1 METKNNPIESASAK
15 TTKVAVENPTTAPK
29 AKAEKKAAPKA
40 AKAAPKA
47 KEEPKAAP
55 KAKEEP
61 KAAPKAEK
69 KAAPKVAAPKAKI
82 EKPKVAAPKAK
93 EEPKA
98 AKAEKKA
105 APKAAKVVAPKAE
118 PKAAPKAAKVVAP
131 KAKEEPKARGR
142 QAEGIFQE
150 EIDYILARIRRAQ
163 AEGRMSKKE
172 QAEFDAAKAQGKRV
186 VPRYST
192 YYSAALLTSTID
204 ALTAMGIEHERDCGG
219 KGHRYR
225 FFTPKKG
232 TKAYKALFG

>member
-98 AKAEKKA
+98 AKAEK
-105 APKAAKVVAPKAE
+105 
-118 PKAAPKAAKVVAP
+118 KAAPKAAKVVAP

>member
-15 TTKVAVENPTTAPK
+15 TTKVTVENPTTAPK

-40 AKAAPKA
+40 DAPKAAKAAPKA
-47 KEEPKAAP
+47 KAEPKAA
-55 KAKEEP
+55 
-61 KAAPKAEK
+61 KAEK

-82 EKPKVAAPKAK
+82 ETPKV
-93 EEPKA
+93 
-98 AKAEKKA
+98 
-105 APKAAKVVAPKAE
+105 
-118 PKAAPKAAKVVAP
+118 AAPKAAKVVAP

>member
-15 TTKVAVENPTTAPK
+15 TTKVTVENPTTAPK

-40 AKAAPKA
+40 DAPKAAKAAPKA
-47 KEEPKAAP
+47 KAEPKAA
-55 KAKEEP
+55 
-61 KAAPKAEK
+61 KAEK

-105 APKAAKVVAPKAE
+105 APKV
-118 PKAAPKAAKVVAP
+118 AAPKAAKVVAP